1 MINVKCFPLGVLA
14 ANCYLV
20 TNEEDRVS
28 LLVDPGDYSE
38 TLDQQIEQ
46 FGSDRLQ
53 YILLTHGHFDHIG
66 GAAAF
71 KRKHPNAKIVISTAD
86 AGYLQNDRLNLSY
99 HFDVSIEPFTADL
112 QVGEGDELPFGSHSV
127 KAISTPGHTSGGVCY
142 IIERTMFTGDTLI
155 SGTTGRTDFPTGSL
169 REMAHSIRRLAKLEG
184 DYSVY
189 CGHGGAST
197 LQNEREN
204 NYFMRECIYDDLS

>member
-1 MINVKCFPLGVLA
+1 M
-14 ANCYLV
+14 
-20 TNEEDRVS
+20 
-28 LLVDPGDYSE
+28 LVDPGDYSE

-127 KAISTPGHTSGGVCY
+127 KVISTPGHTSGGVCY
-142 IIERTMFTGDTLI
+142 IIDRTMFTGDTLI